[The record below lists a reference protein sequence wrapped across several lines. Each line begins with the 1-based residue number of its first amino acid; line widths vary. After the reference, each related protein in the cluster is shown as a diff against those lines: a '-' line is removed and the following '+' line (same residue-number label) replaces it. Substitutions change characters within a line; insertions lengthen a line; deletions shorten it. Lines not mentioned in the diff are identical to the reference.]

1 MSSLNSR
8 QIASKCTQ
16 MSNVAKFQYVC
27 LWNPFHSAGS
37 TVILSI
43 VVVIAV
49 IVAVVVIVVIA
60 MIIVVIVVPVLI
72 WKKVSLLSVL
82 SDGFIH

>member
-1 MSSLNSR
+1 MSGLNSR
-8 QIASKCTQ
+8 QIAFKCTQ

-37 TVILSI
+37 AVILSI
-43 VVVIAV
+43 VVA
-49 IVAVVVIVVIA
+49 IVAVVVIMVIA
-60 MIIVVIVVPVLI
+60 MIVVVIVVPVLI
-72 WKKVSLLSVL
+72 WKKVSLLSIL